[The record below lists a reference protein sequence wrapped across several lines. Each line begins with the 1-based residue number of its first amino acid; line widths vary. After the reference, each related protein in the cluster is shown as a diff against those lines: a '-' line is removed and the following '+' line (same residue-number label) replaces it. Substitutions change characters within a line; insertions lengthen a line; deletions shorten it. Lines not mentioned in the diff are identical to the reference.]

1 MNITLQP
8 VISVSPGSKLVV
20 TLWGQAIFSSTPA
33 ASPAV
38 TMIRLIP
45 PILPSQN
52 ITDVISYLV
61 ADTEHTIN
69 FLFGA
74 PIPANTLIILT
85 FGTFE
90 LTSTALKP
98 MDSVDAA
105 IVDSSGIV
113 ISASSTGT
121 FPAVFANASTGS
133 SVRISSSISNAS
145 ATMFV
150 YFSIFSAI
158 SELKLS
164 GLTFTEFAKNNGNRR
179 LMQTTGTFCT
189 NLQYAGE
196 LQPFYDT
203 SEGEFSLKFPPG
215 GASKINQEAPS
226 NCSISGFR
234 NSQAATRKPV
244 VLTTYDASTGAGLT
258 FDGTVLF
265 PPILCQPGYR
275 QIISGET
282 VLCKECQMGEF
293 NDIPGNETCEK
304 CPLGRYNN
312 ALAATSLAF
321 CTECPATTFSNF
333 SGATK
338 LDDCKACLPGTNSS
352 KKGAKACD
360 PCRAGSYSKRSGQES
375 CDACPAGSFAKESQ
389 SIECKPCPPGT
400 STFQNGTTECNPC
413 RAGSFSESPGQ
424 QFCDL
429 CPAGTF
435 GEQERSSTKTI
446 CQNCP
451 SGYFSEAGSMICMRC
466 PPGTSS
472 DEGNAQCYPCPK
484 GKFSITGDCID
495 CPGITYSLEEG
506 SDSNADCSGILV
518 TIGGSRDN
526 AYFIGGLI
534 LIIYILSFSLVP
546 SWSAVDPVM
555 RLELTANFEGR
566 VEKSAKLPKK
576 RRPTTWRER
585 VSMKFSTASA
595 LNYTSTEKRFFEVGD
610 SLIWQSHDGTTC
622 AEIEVGTIEST
633 SVYPEQDADE
643 LGDFVAFV
651 KMNAEYEKFLQ
662 QLSDAVGRTDGEKT
676 VLMDSKCR
684 SCRCLLKKP
693 PSRHAK
699 MPFCGLIIGRWEIVR
714 QISACFQLLLLSL
727 FPAIDTISDLVYILS
742 TEFAN
747 YYIFAASLVCLTSQ
761 FWLYIMRLKQRRVL
775 QSLTKRRID
784 LVYLKGLWWWPK
796 WASPDSLPVFLT
808 MIVPIYVLYHVVFP
822 VLWFFLGYLIYSFQL
837 FPISR
842 ISNRWLYAF
851 V

>member
-1 MNITLQP
+1 MNITLKP

-20 TLWGQAIFSSTPA
+20 TLLGQAIISRTPA
-33 ASPAV
+33 VPV
-38 TMIRLIP
+38 TMIH

-52 ITDVISYLV
+52 ITDIVSYLV
-61 ADTEHTIN
+61 ADTEHTIIN
-69 FLFGA
+69 FKFGA
-74 PIPANTLIILT
+74 HISANTLIMLT

-90 LTSTALKP
+90 LTYTARAP
-98 MDSVDAA
+98 MNSVDAA

-121 FPAVFANASTGS
+121 FPAIFANASTGS
-133 SVRISSSISNAS
+133 SVQVSPNISNAS

-150 YFSIFSAI
+150 NFSIFSSI
-158 SELKLS
+158 RELKLS
-164 GLTFTEFAKNNGNRR
+164 GLTFTEFVETNGNRR
-179 LMQTTGTFCT
+179 LLQTTRSPFCT
-189 NLQYAGE
+189 NLR
-196 LQPFYDT
+196 YDGQLRALYDP
-203 SEGEFSLKFPPG
+203 SKGEFSLMFPG
-215 GASKINQEAPS
+215 AASKILEAPS
-226 NCSISGFR
+226 ICTISGFR

-244 VLTTYDASTGAGLT
+244 VLTTYDASTGAGST
-258 FDGTVLF
+258 FDGAVLF
-265 PPILCQPGYR
+265 PPILCERGYR
-275 QIISGET
+275 QITSGET
-282 VLCKECQMGEF
+282 VRCENCKEGEF
-293 NDIPGNETCEK
+293 NDIPGAELCES
-304 CPLGRYNN
+304 CPPGRYND
-312 ALAATSLAF
+312 ALAATSLAN
-321 CTECPATTFSNF
+321 CYECRATRFSNI
-333 SGATK
+333 SGAK
-338 LDDCKACLPGTNSS
+338 SESVCELCPPGTNSS
-352 KKGAKACD
+352 QKGATACD
-360 PCRAGSYSKRSGQES
+360 PCRAGSYSKSSGQES
-375 CDACPAGSFAKESQ
+375 CDLCPAGSFAKESR

-413 RAGSFSESPGQ
+413 RAGSYSESPGK

-435 GEQERSSTKTI
+435 GEEKRSSTKTV
-446 CQNCP
+446 CENCP
-451 SGYFSEAGSMICMRC
+451 SGYFSEAGSIMCKRC

-472 DEGNAQCYPCPK
+472 EEGKAQCYPCPK

-506 SDSNADCSGILV
+506 SNSNADCSGILV

-526 AYFIGGLI
+526 AYLIGGLI
-534 LIIYILSFSLVP
+534 LIVYILSFSLVP
-546 SWSAVDPVM
+546 SWSAADPVM
-555 RLELTANFEGR
+555 RLQLTANFDGR
-566 VEKSAKLPKK
+566 LEKGAKLPKK
-576 RRPTTWRER
+576 RRATSWRER
-585 VSMKFSTASA
+585 VSLKFSTTSA
-595 LNYTSTEKRFFEVGD
+595 LNHTSAEKRFFEVGD
-610 SLIWQSHDGTTC
+610 RLIWQSQDGTTC

-651 KMNAEYEKFLQ
+651 KMNAEYENFLK
-662 QLSDAVGRTDGEKT
+662 QLSDAVGRTDGEKP

-699 MPFCGLIIGRWEIVR
+699 MPICGLNIGRWEIVR

-822 VLWFFLGYLIYSFQL
+822 VLWFLLGYLIYSFQL